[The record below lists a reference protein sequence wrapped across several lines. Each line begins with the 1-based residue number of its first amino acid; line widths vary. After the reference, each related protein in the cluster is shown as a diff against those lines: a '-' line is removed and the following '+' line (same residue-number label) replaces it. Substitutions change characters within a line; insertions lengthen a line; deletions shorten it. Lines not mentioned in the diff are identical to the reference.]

1 MPVIV
6 SLFRILIGSVFLL
19 KSGRNLKLMSEKEV
33 QSNDCGATARPDC
46 YRAGRFL

>member
-6 SLFRILIGSVFLL
+6 SLFRILIGNVFPF
-19 KSGRNLKLMSEKEV
+19 KNGRNLKLMFEKEV
-33 QSNDCGATARPDC
+33 QSNDCDAAARPDC